1 MANAI
6 IADEPDF
13 EAYLEQRGVA
23 APRRI
28 AMDTLQI
35 NVGRVCNQACHHCHI
50 EAGPTRTETMSR
62 EVAERAVLLLA
73 KNPGVSTVDITG
85 GAPELNPN
93 FRYLVRESRRLGRR
107 VISRCNLT
115 ILFEPGQEDLAD
127 FLAEQGTELIASLPC
142 YTAETVDG
150 QRGRG
155 VFERSIEGLRRLNA
169 VGYGQPDSG
178 LILNLM
184 YNPSGAFLPPT
195 QAKLH
200 VDYERELGQAFGIR
214 FNHLLTLTNM
224 PVKRFLE
231 WLHREGKYSQYI
243 DLLVA
248 SFNLTTVERT
258 MCRTQI
264 NIGWDGRL
272 YDCDFNQTLEIPVP
286 VEHHRMATAT
296 DGTARTVWDVENLE
310 DLVGAPI
317 ATGTKCFGCTAG
329 AGSSCCGALD

>member
-1 MANAI
+1 M
-6 IADEPDF
+6 
-13 EAYLEQRGVA
+13 
-23 APRRI
+23 
-28 AMDTLQI
+28 
-35 NVGRVCNQACHHCHI
+35 
-50 EAGPTRTETMSR
+50 
-62 EVAERAVLLLA
+62 LLLA
-73 KNPGVSTVDITG
+73 QNPGVGTVDITG
-85 GAPELNPN
+85 GAPELNPS

-178 LILNLM
+178 LILNLI
-184 YNPSGAFLPPT
+184 YNPSGAFLPPSE
-195 QAKLH
+195 AKLQ
-200 VDYERELGQAFGIR
+200 VDYERELGQGFGIR
-214 FNHLLTLTNM
+214 FDRLLTLTNM

-231 WLHREGKYSQYI
+231 WLQREGKYSQYI

-248 SFNLTTVERT
+248 NFNSATVERT

-272 YDCDFNQTLEIPVP
+272 YDCDFNQTLEIPAP
-286 VEHHRMATAT
+286 LAQHPMAIDV
-296 DGTARTVWDVENLE
+296 DGAARTVWDVENLE

-317 ATGTKCFGCTAG
+317 ATGIKCFGCTAG